1 MICKSGERLLC
12 LLKRLVLIIREE
24 WDETL
29 REAREIPMSNTG
41 LIGKGVAPIVID
53 RAENGR
59 GVIGVH
65 EGAWTIINGLA

>member
-1 MICKSGERLLC
+1 MICKSGEGVRC
-12 LLKRLVLIIREE
+12 PLKRLVLIIPKE

-29 REAREIPMSNTG
+29 GEAREIPMSNTG
-41 LIGKGVAPIVID
+41 LIGISVAPMVID